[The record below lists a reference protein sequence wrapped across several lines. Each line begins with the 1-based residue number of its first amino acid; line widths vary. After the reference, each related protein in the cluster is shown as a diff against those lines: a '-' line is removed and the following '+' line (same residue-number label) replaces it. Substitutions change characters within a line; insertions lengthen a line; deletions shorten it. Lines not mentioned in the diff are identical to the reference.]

1 MAEVSDIGT
10 AGGDH
15 QRAKSL
21 PVGSIQDWAPDHG
34 AAQRRGRAFLDRHP
48 VTQRE
53 QRRVNDMREVT
64 AGAVVSGPDSD
75 DEIDL
80 LALAR
85 VLWRGKAII
94 LFSALVVTA
103 LAGLYAYRL
112 AVPMYTSTA
121 VVAMNAQQTQL
132 VSSISSVLSALGTDS
147 STINTETV
155 IIQSRNL
162 TEKVV
167 QKLDLENDPE
177 FNSTLEP
184 TTVVQ
189 AAKDRVKALLGFSPA
204 PAPTNSAILNAVIDQ
219 VLLQV
224 NVSNQTNS
232 MAFNIDVTTKDPN
245 KSALIANTIAAL
257 YINDQKLKKLA
268 ATKEASQFLT
278 GRTADLQAQLQAAE
292 NKLSAF
298 NHTTQL
304 VSADALTAQQVQ
316 LKDLRDRLSRL
327 RNEREVTARRA
338 DDLAALIQANNP
350 EAFGAFADDPA
361 ISTLVDRLKAG
372 TISQVDFD
380 TAASVLV
387 ARARTAVQ
395 RDDEQIAALV
405 ASDKVQSEQIDQQSK
420 DLIKLQELQREVDST
435 QAIYDTFLTQL
446 KQTDVQLGLA
456 LPDSTQLSSAVPRPA
471 VSPRKGLILVMAAV
485 LGIIGGSG
493 FVLLRELQFASFR
506 TSDELRAATGLRVL
520 GSIPVIPSNSRK
532 DALGYLRDKPTSIIA
547 EAVRN
552 LRTSILLS
560 NIDHPPKVL
569 MITSSLPGEGKTT
582 ETLALA
588 LNMADLGKRVILI
601 EGDLRRRIF
610 SEYFDTKHAV
620 TLLSAMNDHNEIL
633 VHDLMQPEIGVDLL
647 VAAKA
652 NVNAADVFASE
663 KFSSLLTMLRE
674 HYDFVL
680 IDTPPVLVVP
690 DARVIARHADAVIY
704 TVKWDSTTRTQVRQ
718 GLEMFSSLGIP
729 VSGLVLNQVDSRQMK
744 RYGYGGQYGY
754 DVYKSKYYDQS

>member
-1 MAEVSDIGT
+1 
-10 AGGDH
+10 
-15 QRAKSL
+15 
-21 PVGSIQDWAPDHG
+21 
-34 AAQRRGRAFLDRHP
+34 
-48 VTQRE
+48 
-53 QRRVNDMREVT
+53 MREVT
-64 AGAVVSGPDSD
+64 AKTAASGPEDD

-94 LFSALVVTA
+94 SISAVVFVV
-103 LAGLYAYRL
+103 LAGIYAYRI
-112 AVPMYTSTA
+112 ATPMYKSSA
-121 VVAMNAQQTQL
+121 VVALNTQTNQA
-132 VSSISSVLSALGTDS
+132 VSSISSVLSALGTDN

-155 IIQSRNL
+155 IIESRNL
-162 TEKVV
+162 AEKVV
-167 QKLDLENDPE
+167 RKLELVDDPE
-177 FNSTLEP
+177 FNGTLLPP
-184 TTVVQ
+184 TIVQ
-189 AAKDRVKALLGFSPA
+189 AAKNRVKGLLGIA
-204 PAPTNSAILNAVIDQ
+204 PPTAPTDTAILNAVIDN
-219 VLLQV
+219 LLSK
-224 NVSNQTNS
+224 VSVTNETNS
-232 MAFNIDVTTKDPN
+232 MAFDIDVTTTDPN

-257 YINDQKLKKLA
+257 YINDQKLEKLA
-268 ATKEASQFLT
+268 ATKEASKFLT
-278 GRTADLQAQLQAAE
+278 ERTADLQAQLQDAE

-304 VSADALTAQQVQ
+304 VSADALFALQVQ

-327 RNEREVTARRA
+327 RNDREVTAKRA
-338 DDLAALIQANNP
+338 DDLAALVAADNP
-350 EAFGAFADDPA
+350 DAFGAFADDPA
-361 ISTLVDRLKAG
+361 ITTLVERLKAG
-372 TISQVDFD
+372 TINRADFD
-380 TAASVLV
+380 AAANALV
-387 ARARTAVQ
+387 IRARTAVQ
-395 RDDEQIAALV
+395 RDDDQIAALV
-405 ASDKVQSEQIDQQSK
+405 SSEQVQSSQIDQQSK
-420 DLIKLQELQREVDST
+420 DLIKQQELQREVDST

-456 LPDSTQLSSAVPRPA
+456 LADSTQLSSAVPRPA
-471 VSPRKGLILVMAAV
+471 VSPRKGLILVMAAL
-485 LGIIGGSG
+485 LGLIVGSG

-506 TSDELRAATGLRVL
+506 TADELRNVTGLRVL
-520 GSIPVIPSNSRK
+520 GSIPVIPSHSRK
-532 DALGYLRDKPTSIIA
+532 DALGYLRDKPASIIA

-560 NIDHPPKVL
+560 NIDYPPKVM
-569 MITSSLPGEGKTT
+569 MITSALPGEGKTT

-588 LNMADLGKRVILI
+588 LNMANLGKRVILI

-620 TLLSAMNDHNEIL
+620 TLLSAMNDHDEIL
-633 VHDLMQPEIGVDLL
+633 QQDLFQPEIGVDLL

-663 KFSSLLTMLRE
+663 KFTSLIAMLRE
-674 HYDFVL
+674 HYDYVL

-729 VSGLVLNQVDSRQMK
+729 ISGLVLNQVDSRQMK

>member
-1 MAEVSDIGT
+1 M
-10 AGGDH
+10 
-15 QRAKSL
+15 
-21 PVGSIQDWAPDHG
+21 
-34 AAQRRGRAFLDRHP
+34 
-48 VTQRE
+48 
-53 QRRVNDMREVT
+53 NDMREVT
-64 AGAVVSGPDSD
+64 AKTAASGPEDD

-94 LFSALVVTA
+94 SISAVVFVV
-103 LAGLYAYRL
+103 LAGIYAYRI
-112 AVPMYTSTA
+112 ATPMYKSSA
-121 VVAMNAQQTQL
+121 VVALNTQTNQA
-132 VSSISSVLSALGTDS
+132 VSSISSVLSALGTDN

-155 IIQSRNL
+155 IIESRNL
-162 TEKVV
+162 AEKVV
-167 QKLDLENDPE
+167 RKLELVDDPE
-177 FNSTLEP
+177 FNGTLLPP
-184 TTVVQ
+184 TIVQ
-189 AAKDRVKALLGFSPA
+189 AAKNRVKGLLGIA
-204 PAPTNSAILNAVIDQ
+204 PPTAPTDTAILNAVIDN
-219 VLLQV
+219 LLSK
-224 NVSNQTNS
+224 VSVTNETNS
-232 MAFNIDVTTKDPN
+232 MAFDIDVTTTDPN

-257 YINDQKLKKLA
+257 YINDQKLEKLA
-268 ATKEASQFLT
+268 ATKEASKFLT
-278 GRTADLQAQLQAAE
+278 ERTADLQAQLQDAE

-304 VSADALTAQQVQ
+304 VSADALFALQVQ

-327 RNEREVTARRA
+327 RNDREVTAKRA
-338 DDLAALIQANNP
+338 DDLAALVAADNP
-350 EAFGAFADDPA
+350 DAFGAFADDPA
-361 ISTLVDRLKAG
+361 ITTLVERLKAG
-372 TISQVDFD
+372 TINRADFD
-380 TAASVLV
+380 AAANALV
-387 ARARTAVQ
+387 IRARTAVQ
-395 RDDEQIAALV
+395 RDDDQIAALV
-405 ASDKVQSEQIDQQSK
+405 SSEQVQSSQIDQQSK
-420 DLIKLQELQREVDST
+420 DLIKQQELQREVDST

-456 LPDSTQLSSAVPRPA
+456 LADSTQLSSAVPRPA
-471 VSPRKGLILVMAAV
+471 VSPRKGLILVMAAL
-485 LGIIGGSG
+485 LGLIVGSG

-506 TSDELRAATGLRVL
+506 TADELRNVTGLRVL
-520 GSIPVIPSNSRK
+520 GSIPVIPSHSRK
-532 DALGYLRDKPTSIIA
+532 DALGYLRDKPASIIA

-560 NIDHPPKVL
+560 NIDYPPKVM
-569 MITSSLPGEGKTT
+569 MITSALPGEGKTT

-588 LNMADLGKRVILI
+588 LNMANLGKRVILI

-620 TLLSAMNDHNEIL
+620 TLLSAMNDHDEIL
-633 VHDLMQPEIGVDLL
+633 QQDLFQPEIGVDLL

-663 KFSSLLTMLRE
+663 KFTSLIAMLRE
-674 HYDFVL
+674 HYDYVL

-729 VSGLVLNQVDSRQMK
+729 ISGLVLNQVDSRQMK

>member
-1 MAEVSDIGT
+1 M
-10 AGGDH
+10 
-15 QRAKSL
+15 
-21 PVGSIQDWAPDHG
+21 
-34 AAQRRGRAFLDRHP
+34 
-48 VTQRE
+48 
-53 QRRVNDMREVT
+53 NDMREVT
-64 AGAVVSGPDSD
+64 AKTAASGPEDD

-94 LFSALVVTA
+94 SISAVVFVV
-103 LAGLYAYRL
+103 LAGIYAYRI
-112 AVPMYTSTA
+112 ATPMYKSSA
-121 VVAMNAQQTQL
+121 VVALNTQTNQA
-132 VSSISSVLSALGTDS
+132 VSSISSVLSALGTDN

-155 IIQSRNL
+155 IIESRNL
-162 TEKVV
+162 AEKVV
-167 QKLDLENDPE
+167 RKLELVDDPE
-177 FNSTLEP
+177 FNGTLLPP
-184 TTVVQ
+184 TIVQ
-189 AAKDRVKALLGFSPA
+189 AAKNRVKGLLGIA
-204 PAPTNSAILNAVIDQ
+204 PPTAPTDMAILNAVIDNLLAQ
-219 VLLQV
+219 VSV
-224 NVSNQTNS
+224 TNETNS
-232 MAFNIDVTTKDPN
+232 MAFDIDVTTTDPN

-257 YINDQKLKKLA
+257 YINDQKLEKLA
-268 ATKEASQFLT
+268 ATKEASKFLT
-278 GRTADLQAQLQAAE
+278 ERTADLQAQLQDAE

-304 VSADALTAQQVQ
+304 VSADALFALQVQ

-327 RNEREVTARRA
+327 RNDREVTAKRA
-338 DDLAALIQANNP
+338 DDLAALVAADNP
-350 EAFGAFADDPA
+350 DAFGAFADDPA
-361 ISTLVDRLKAG
+361 ITTLVERLKAG
-372 TISQVDFD
+372 TINRADFD
-380 TAASVLV
+380 AAANALV
-387 ARARTAVQ
+387 IRARTAVQ
-395 RDDEQIAALV
+395 RDDDQIAALV
-405 ASDKVQSEQIDQQSK
+405 SSEQVQSSQIDQQSK
-420 DLIKLQELQREVDST
+420 DLIKQQELQREVDST

-456 LPDSTQLSSAVPRPA
+456 LADSTQLSSAVPRPA
-471 VSPRKGLILVMAAV
+471 VSPRKGLILVMAAL
-485 LGIIGGSG
+485 LGLIVGSG

-506 TSDELRAATGLRVL
+506 TADELRNVTGLRVL
-520 GSIPVIPSNSRK
+520 GSIPVIPSHSRK
-532 DALGYLRDKPTSIIA
+532 DALGYLRDKPASIIA

-560 NIDHPPKVL
+560 NIDYPPKVM

-588 LNMADLGKRVILI
+588 LNMANLGKRVILI

-620 TLLSAMNDHNEIL
+620 TLLSAMNDHDEIL
-633 VHDLMQPEIGVDLL
+633 QQDLFQPEIGVDLL

-663 KFSSLLTMLRE
+663 KFTSLIAMLRE
-674 HYDFVL
+674 HYDYVL

-729 VSGLVLNQVDSRQMK
+729 ISGLVLNQVDSRQMK